1 MLPKKHTEFNMG
13 IEIDSSWYVLY
24 TRSRHEKKVEEELL
38 KRGYETYCPKV
49 KQLKT
54 WSDRKKLVEEPLF
67 KSYCFIKIFENQ
79 KYEVLA
85 TLGVVKFISF
95 GGKSATLRVEIVER
109 IKSMLNEFDSG
120 EVNIDKLNE
129 KDNVLIK
136 SGVFID
142 NHGIVLEDKPKHVV
156 LFIKELGIKVKFS
169 KSNAIIQKI

>member
-1 MLPKKHTEFNMG
+1 MG
-13 IEIDSSWYVLY
+13 VEVDSNWYVLY
-24 TRSRHEKKVEEELL
+24 TRARHEKKVEEELL
-38 KRGYETYCPKV
+38 ERGYETYCPKV
-49 KQLKT
+49 KQLKK
-54 WSDRKKLVEEPLF
+54 WSDRKKIVEEPLF
-67 KSYCFIKIFENQ
+67 KSYCFVKIPENQ
-79 KYEVLA
+79 KYKILS

-95 GGKSATLRVEIVER
+95 GGKLAMLRSEIVDR

-120 EVNIDKLNE
+120 EVNIEKLNE

-142 NHGIVLEDKPKHVV
+142 NHGIVLEDKPRHLV

>member
-1 MLPKKHTEFNMG
+1 MG
-13 IEIDSSWYVLY
+13 IEVNSSWYVLY

-38 KRGYETYCPKV
+38 KQGFESYCPKT
-49 KQLKT
+49 KHLKK
-54 WSDRKKLVEEPLF
+54 WSDRKKIVEEPLF
-67 KSYCFIKIFENQ
+67 KSYCFVKILENQ
-79 KYEVLA
+79 KYEVLT

-95 GGKSATLRVEIVER
+95 GGKSATLRSEIVER
-109 IKSMLNEFDSG
+109 IKSMLNEFESR
-120 EVNIDKLNE
+120 EVNIEKLNE

-142 NHGIVLEDKPKHVV
+142 NKGIVLEDKPKHVI

>member
-1 MLPKKHTEFNMG
+1 MG
-13 IEIDSSWYVLY
+13 IEVNSSWYVLY

-38 KRGYETYCPKV
+38 KQGFESYCPKI
-49 KQLKT
+49 KHLKK
-54 WSDRKKLVEEPLF
+54 WSDRKKIVEEPLF
-67 KSYCFIKIFENQ
+67 KSYCFVKILENQ
-79 KYEVLA
+79 KYEVLT

-95 GGKSATLRVEIVER
+95 GGKSATLRSEIVER
-109 IKSMLNEFDSG
+109 IKSMLNEFESR
-120 EVNIDKLNE
+120 EVNIEKLNE

-142 NHGIVLEDKPKHVV
+142 NKGIVLEDKPKHVI